1 MTITVTATSDMERL
15 HLVSAILQNF
25 FLPPFRF
32 LFLFILMV
40 ACIGT
45 DYSGCSFGDYTGDS
59 SGDDP
64 RDFSVDIPGNISSNG
79 VFGSVSSEGFFLQNN
94 RNPS

>member
-15 HLVSAILQNF
+15 HLVSAILQDF
-25 FLPPFRF
+25 LLPPFCF

-45 DYSGCSFGDYTGDS
+45 DYSGCSFGDYTAVLVTLLVMTLVTS
-59 SGDDP
+59 LLTSLA
-64 RDFSVDIPGNISSNG
+64 ISL
-79 VFGSVSSEGFFLQNN
+79 VMVSLAL
-94 RNPS
+94 

>member
-25 FLPPFRF
+25 LLPPFCF

-64 RDFSVDIPGNISSNG
+64 RDFSVDIPGNISGNG
-79 VFGSVSSEGFFLQNN
+79 VFGSVSSEGFILQNN
-94 RNPS
+94 RNTS

>member
-15 HLVSAILQNF
+15 HLVSAILKNF

-64 RDFSVDIPGNISSNG
+64 RDFSVDIPGNISGNG

>member
-25 FLPPFRF
+25 LSPPFRF

-45 DYSGCSFGDYTGDS
+45 DYSGCS

-64 RDFSVDIPGNISSNG
+64 RDFSVDIPGNISGNG